1 MGRISSGGVQP
12 TVAWMFPIRKAHQLC
27 ASVSRW
33 TNTTPA
39 RLKTALTVSWVLA
52 GALCVVVLFGWA
64 QHRHAVQTVGVD
76 AAPSVVAA
84 HMIKIYIET
93 LDADL
98 VNELLGKP
106 GEMAHFVKD
115 FDKNRVE
122 IGTQI
127 VAASKNITYGDA
139 EQVPILKIQD
149 SLGRYLMAA
158 QAARDA
164 HGRGDQAS
172 MLSEYRKAYKILK
185 EDLVPAANDL
195 NAANDSVL
203 QATYEAQKSE
213 SQQALILTL
222 VVGGALVLL
231 LIVTQV
237 YVTRTFRRRLN
248 PALALA
254 TVVAAVFVCYTA
266 YAFVSHSHNLQ
277 GVKQDSYDSVAAL
290 LDARADAYEAN
301 AAESRWLLDLQ
312 MRAEHERTFFE
323 YAGKLATF
331 SNGQTFETAY
341 AIARRRNT
349 IMAERMKKGDDA
361 VTAGLY
367 ARTELPLDGMEGAFK
382 KALDNI
388 TFPDAN
394 PLKDEP
400 TQSAETLRN
409 FGVYYSL
416 DARIRELELAG
427 RHAEAVAF
435 CLSMQEGQS
444 NWAFFKFDE
453 SLGRWLQLNED
464 WMHRYKE
471 AAFTA
476 IAGLQY
482 AAPVVSLLIAV
493 LVFLGL
499 RSRLQEYS
507 I

>member
-1 MGRISSGGVQP
+1 MSQFVFDLPLRQ
-12 TVAWMFPIRKAHQLC
+12 AHQLV
-27 ASVSRW
+27 ASGSRW
-33 TNTTPA
+33 ISPTPT
-39 RLKTALTVSWVLA
+39 RLKIALTGSWVLA
-52 GALCVVVLFGWA
+52 AVLCVVVLFGQA
-64 QHRHAVQTVGVD
+64 QHWHAVQTVGVD

-84 HMIKIYIET
+84 HKIKISIET

-98 VNELLGKP
+98 VNELLGTP
-106 GEMAHFVKD
+106 GEMADYVKD

-122 IGTQI
+122 IGQQI
-127 VAASKNITYGDA
+127 IAASKNITYGAA
-139 EQVPILKIQD
+139 EQVPIQQIQD
-149 SLGRYLMAA
+149 SLGRYLMVA

-164 HGRGDQAS
+164 HSRGEQTS
-172 MLSEYRKAYKILK
+172 ILSEYRKGYKMFK
-185 EDLVPAANDL
+185 EEIVPAANAL
-195 NAANDSVL
+195 NAANNSVL
-203 QATYEAQKSE
+203 QATYEAQKRA
-213 SQQALILTL
+213 SQQMLILTL
-222 VVGGALVLL
+222 VVGSALILL

-237 YVTRTFRRRLN
+237 YVTRHFRRMLN

-254 TVVAAVFVCYTA
+254 TAVAVAFVCYTA
-266 YAFVSHSHNLQ
+266 SAFVSHAHNLQ

-301 AAESRWLLDLQ
+301 AAESRWLLDWQ

-331 SNGQTFETAY
+331 SNGQTFEKAY
-341 AIARRRNT
+341 TIAQRRKAL
-349 IMAERMKKGDDA
+349 MAERLKKGDKP
-361 VTAGLY
+361 VTAGLD
-367 ARTELPLDGMEGAFK
+367 ARTASPLDGMDGALR

-400 TQSAETLRN
+400 TQSAETLRT

-416 DARIRELELAG
+416 DAKIRELELAG
-427 RHAEAVAF
+427 RHADAVAF
-435 CLSMQEGQS
+435 CLSMQEGKS

-453 SLGRWLQLNED
+453 SLEHWLQLNED
-464 WMHRYKE
+464 WMHRYTA
-471 AAFTA
+471 AAFSD

-482 AAPVVSLLIAV
+482 AAPVLSLLIAV

-499 RSRLQEYS
+499 RLRLKEYA

>member
-1 MGRISSGGVQP
+1 MSQLAFDLP
-12 TVAWMFPIRKAHQLC
+12 LRKANQLF
-27 ASVSRW
+27 ASGSRW
-33 TNTTPA
+33 TSTTST
-39 RLKTALTVSWVLA
+39 RLKIALTGSWVLA
-52 GALCVVVLFGWA
+52 AILCVVVLFGWA
-64 QHRHAVQTVGVD
+64 QHWHAVQTVGVD

-84 HMIKIYIET
+84 HKIKIYIET

-106 GEMAHFVKD
+106 GEMTDYVKD

-122 IGTQI
+122 IGKQI
-127 VAASKNITYGDA
+127 IAASKNITYGDA
-139 EQVPILKIQD
+139 EQVPIQQIQD
-149 SLGRYLMAA
+149 SLGRYLMVA

-164 HGRGDQAS
+164 HVRGEQAS
-172 MLSEYRKAYKILK
+172 ILSEYRKGYKIFK
-185 EDLVPAANDL
+185 EEIVPAANDL
-195 NAANDSVL
+195 NAANNSVL
-203 QATYEAQKSE
+203 QATYEAQKRA
-213 SQQALILTL
+213 SQQRLILTL
-222 VVGGALVLL
+222 VVGSTLVLL

-237 YVTRTFRRRLN
+237 YVTRNFRRMLN

-254 TVVAAVFVCYTA
+254 TVVAVAFVCYTA
-266 YAFVSHSHNLQ
+266 SAFVSHSHNLQ

-301 AAESRWLLDLQ
+301 AAESRWLLDRQ

-331 SNGQTFETAY
+331 SNGQTFEKAD
-341 AIARRRNT
+341 AIAQRRNA
-349 IMAERMKKGDDA
+349 IMAERLKKGDDP

-367 ARTELPLDGMEGAFK
+367 ARTRLPLDGMEGALK
-382 KALDNI
+382 KALNNI

-400 TQSAETLRN
+400 TQSAETLRT

-416 DARIRELELAG
+416 DARVRELELAG
-427 RHAEAVAF
+427 NHADAVAF
-435 CLSMQEGQS
+435 CLSMQEGKS

-453 SLGRWLQLNED
+453 SLGHWLQLNED
-464 WMHRYKE
+464 WMHRYTE

-482 AAPVVSLLIAV
+482 AAPVLSLLIAV

-499 RSRLQEYS
+499 RLRLKEYA